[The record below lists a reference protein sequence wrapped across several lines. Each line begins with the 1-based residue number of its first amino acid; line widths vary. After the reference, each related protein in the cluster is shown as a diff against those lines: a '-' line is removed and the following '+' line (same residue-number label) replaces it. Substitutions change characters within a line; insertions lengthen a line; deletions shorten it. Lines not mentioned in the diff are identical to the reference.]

1 VDGESAGHCGL
12 LVLTGWLWICL
23 LGSIALKIFC
33 AAMEVIFW
41 FIVCFFWGVV
51 DLKVCKIG
59 GVERDSV
66 ESGGC

>member
-1 VDGESAGHCGL
+1 
-12 LVLTGWLWICL
+12 L